1 MLSGK
6 NLFSVMVEA
15 EFLTGFG
22 NPKTDGILASSSS
35 DAPRS
40 FDLYLNRDFEY
51 KTATRVGG
59 GLTFRYTRLF
69 SDRIGGYIQLS
80 DRYISLLQAAEYLKG
95 RNRNTLELTIG
106 CTF

>member
-1 MLSGK
+1 MHSCMERRTC
-6 NLFSVMVEA
+6 F
-15 EFLTGFG
+15 
-22 NPKTDGILASSSS
+22 
-35 DAPRS
+35 
-40 FDLYLNRDFEY
+40 LYLNRDFEY

-95 RNRNTLELTIG
+95 RNRNILELTIG